1 MCPCTQGT
9 ARDERLVSTEIVVYR
24 QCVGGLL
31 QYTQDGADAQ
41 FEVSII
47 GSMVGK
53 PTACSMIA
61 LKRVARYLKGTREL
75 VNKLELD
82 QEVDKHVVKLDGFSD
97 IEWAGSTDP
106 KSQPSGVLFIDG
118 APF

>member
-1 MCPCTQGT
+1 MLAGYSNRRRIEQTLSL
-9 ARDERLVSTEIVVYR
+9 RW
-24 QCVGGLL
+24 
-31 QYTQDGADAQ
+31 
-41 FEVSII
+41 SII

-82 QEVDKHVVKLDGFSD
+82 QEVDNHVVKLDGFSD
-97 IEWAGSTDP
+97 SD
-106 KSQPSGVLFIDG
+106 
-118 APF
+118 